1 MAVITSSNYWKVVFD
16 ELQERVEDNGR
27 EKYLLIG
34 KRYDEAIKSIE
45 DRIIAWYGRHALD
58 GKIPLKQAYKKLPPD
73 QLEQFHELIQFY
85 LRNWN
90 EELGYEIGEKPI
102 DHAEKVS
109 GKDTDAQTLE
119 NLLDE
124 EHLNDTETWLDVLRE
139 YETKEDVTYFE
150 ALSIPILNEVEEVSH
165 STAEELLALLV
176 LTGWVVH
183 HDIAKNLKIQG
194 LSQDKLKKE
203 LLKAWAADNMS
214 LYDRFN
220 TNKAKLSAS
229 VKSALVKGFRNEMT
243 VDEVV
248 KEVSK
253 VMNVGEAVAKRL
265 VVTENTHFST
275 YATYLAI
282 KEAGYTEYQYF
293 SRMTANTCEDCMA
306 LHLSIFPIE
315 AFEEGVT
322 APSMHPYCVC
332 YIKPVLGSE
341 VIK

>member
-1 MAVITSSNYWKVVFD
+1 MAVITSSKYWEVVFD
-16 ELQERVEDNGR
+16 ELQERVEANGR

-58 GKIPLKQAYKKLPPD
+58 GKIPLKQAYKKLPQD
-73 QLEQFHELIQFY
+73 QLEQFRELIKFY

-102 DHAEKVS
+102 DHASEVS
-109 GKDTDAQTLE
+109 GKDTDDTTE
-119 NLLDE
+119 TDV
-124 EHLNDTETWLDVLRE
+124 LNDTETWLNVLRE
-139 YETKEDVTYFE
+139 YENKEDVTYFE

-165 STAEELLALLV
+165 STANELLTLLV
-176 LTGWVVH
+176 LTGWTVH
-183 HDIAKNLKIQG
+183 HDIAKNMKIQG
-194 LSQDKLKKE
+194 LAQEALKKE
-203 LLKAWAADNMS
+203 LLKSWAVDGVP

-220 TNKAKLSAS
+220 ANKAKLSTS
-229 VKSALVKGFRNEMT
+229 VKSALVKGFRNEMN
-243 VDEVV
+243 VNEVV
-248 KEVSK
+248 TVVSGL
-253 VMNVGEAVAKRL
+253 MGIGEAAAKRL

-293 SRMTANTCEDCMA
+293 SRLTANTCEDCMT

-315 AFEEGVT
+315 AYEEGVT
-322 APSMHPYCVC
+322 APTLHPYCVC

>member
-1 MAVITSSNYWKVVFD
+1 MAVITSSKYWEVVFD
-16 ELQERVEDNGR
+16 ELQERVEANGR

-34 KRYDEAIKSIE
+34 KRYDEAIKRIE
-45 DRIIAWYGRHALD
+45 DRIIAWYGRHAID
-58 GKIPLKQAYKKLPPD
+58 NKIPLRQVYKKLPQD
-73 QLEQFHELIQFY
+73 QLEQFRELIKFY

-90 EELGYEIGEKPI
+90 EELGYDVDEKPI

-109 GKDTDAQTLE
+109 FSDTDDTTE
-119 NLLDE
+119 TDV
-124 EHLNDTETWLDVLRE
+124 LNDTETWLNVLRE
-139 YETKEDVTYFE
+139 YENKEDVTYFE

-165 STAEELLALLV
+165 STANELLTLLV
-176 LTGWVVH
+176 LTGWTVH
-183 HDIAKNLKIQG
+183 HDIAKNMKIQG
-194 LSQDKLKKE
+194 LAQEALKKE
-203 LLKAWAADNMS
+203 LLKSWAVDGVP

-220 TNKAKLSAS
+220 ANKAKLSTS
-229 VKSALVKGFRNEMT
+229 VKSALVKGFRNEMN
-243 VDEVV
+243 VNEVV
-248 KEVSK
+248 TVVSGL
-253 VMNVGEAVAKRL
+253 MGIGEAAAKRL

-293 SRMTANTCEDCMA
+293 SRLTANTCEDCMA

-315 AFEEGVT
+315 AYEEGVT
-322 APSMHPYCVC
+322 APTLHPYCVC

>member
-1 MAVITSSNYWKVVFD
+1 MAVITSSKYWEVVFD
-16 ELQERVEDNGR
+16 ELQERVEENGR

-34 KRYDEAIKSIE
+34 KRYDEAIKRIE
-45 DRIIAWYGRHALD
+45 DRIIAWYGRYAID
-58 GKIPLKQAYKKLPPD
+58 NKIPLRQAYKKLPQD
-73 QLEQFHELIQFY
+73 QLEQFRELIEYY

-90 EELGYEIGEKPI
+90 EELGYDVGEKVI

-109 GKDTDAQTLE
+109 KEDTTS
-119 NLLDE
+119 
-124 EHLNDTETWLDVLRE
+124 ETDVLNNP
-139 YETKEDVTYFE
+139 YEWITYLKECRNRDDITYFE
-150 ALSIPILNEVEEVSH
+150 ALSVPILNEVEEVSH
-165 STAEELLALLV
+165 STAKELLGLLV
-176 LTGWVVH
+176 LTGWAVH
-183 HDIAKNLKIQG
+183 YDIAKNLKIQG
-194 LSQDKLKKE
+194 LAEEALKKE
-203 LLKAWAADNMS
+203 LLKSWAVDGVP

-220 TNKAKLSAS
+220 ANKAKLSTS
-229 VKSALVKGFRNEMT
+229 VKSTLVKGFRNEMT
-243 VDEVV
+243 VDQVV

-253 VMNVGEAVAKRL
+253 TMGVGEAVAKRL

-293 SRMTANTCEDCMA
+293 SRLTANTCEDCMA

-315 AFEEGVT
+315 AYEEGVT
-322 APSMHPYCVC
+322 APTLHPYCVC

>member
-102 DHAEKVS
+102 DHAQKVS
-109 GKDTDAQTLE
+109 EKDTDVQTLE

-124 EHLNDTETWLDVLRE
+124 EHLNDTETWLNVLRE

-176 LTGWVVH
+176 LTGWTVH

-282 KEAGYTEYQYF
+282 KEAGYTHYRYICRLLPTSCDECV
-293 SRMTANTCEDCMA
+293 S
-306 LHLSIFPIE
+306 LHGSVFPIE
-315 AFEEGVT
+315 MYDVGVT
-322 APSMHPYCVC
+322 ASPMHPNCLC
-332 YIKPVLGSE
+332 YIVGE
-341 VIK
+341 VVYDNL

>member
-1 MAVITSSNYWKVVFD
+1 MAVITSSKYWEVVFD
-16 ELQERVEDNGR
+16 ELQERVEANGR

-58 GKIPLKQAYKKLPPD
+58 GKIPLKQAYKKLPQD
-73 QLEQFHELIQFY
+73 QLEQFRELIKFY

-102 DHAEKVS
+102 DHASEVS
-109 GKDTDAQTLE
+109 GKDTDDTTE
-119 NLLDE
+119 TDV
-124 EHLNDTETWLDVLRE
+124 LNDTETWLNVLRE
-139 YETKEDVTYFE
+139 YENKEDVTYFE

-165 STAEELLALLV
+165 STANELLTLLV
-176 LTGWVVH
+176 LTGWTVH
-183 HDIAKNLKIQG
+183 HDIAKNMKIQG
-194 LSQDKLKKE
+194 LAKEALKKE
-203 LLKAWAADNMS
+203 LLKSWAVDGVP

-220 TNKAKLSAS
+220 ANKAKLSTS
-229 VKSALVKGFRNEMT
+229 VKSALVKGFRNEMN
-243 VDEVV
+243 VNEVV
-248 KEVSK
+248 TVVSGL
-253 VMNVGEAVAKRL
+253 MGIGEAAAKRL

-293 SRMTANTCEDCMA
+293 SRLTANTCEDCMT

-315 AFEEGVT
+315 AYEEGVT
-322 APSMHPYCVC
+322 APTLHPYCVC